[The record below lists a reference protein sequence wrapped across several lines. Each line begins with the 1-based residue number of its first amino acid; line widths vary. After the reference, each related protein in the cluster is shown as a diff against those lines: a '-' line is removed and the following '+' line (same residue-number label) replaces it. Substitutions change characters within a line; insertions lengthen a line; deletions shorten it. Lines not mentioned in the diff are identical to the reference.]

1 MTAFRQREFE
11 LFILILFKSE
21 LTISLTK
28 QFPPFPKLANMLV
41 PSIDLISNLTVISP
55 PKASLSQRES
65 TK

>member
-28 QFPPFPKLANMLV
+28 QFFVYLLQCFRCHFGDQMD
-41 PSIDLISNLTVISP
+41 IG
-55 PKASLSQRES
+55 
-65 TK
+65 